1 METSTV
7 KPKNCNFDSNEFYW
21 KHLPGAFSRY
31 SESLR
36 KKNAFIMKDSRNLRS
51 KPYNTVLMLFIWSV
65 MYLMMLDFS
74 RCAFQI
80 AQKKIFY
87 QPVLFAVPFI

>member
-1 METSTV
+1 
-7 KPKNCNFDSNEFYW
+7 
-21 KHLPGAFSRY
+21 
-31 SESLR
+31 
-36 KKNAFIMKDSRNLRS
+36 MKDSRNLRS
-51 KPYNTVLMLFIWSV
+51 KPYNKVLMLFIWRV

-74 RCAFQI
+74 RCVFQI